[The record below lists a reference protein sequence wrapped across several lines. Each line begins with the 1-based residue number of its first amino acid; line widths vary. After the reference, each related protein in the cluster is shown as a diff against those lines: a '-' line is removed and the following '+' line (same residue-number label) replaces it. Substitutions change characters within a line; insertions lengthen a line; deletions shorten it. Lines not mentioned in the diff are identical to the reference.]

1 MKFYFPFSKRIGYV
15 FLWWFTWS
23 FHWCCWWL
31 NVSCFVSNL
40 RKTCQK
46 NIFSACTEWQRSIN
60 NAHYN
65 NNNNRKREGS
75 IIVTIITNKIR
86 VSSCRR
92 HHHHRQSF
100 NSWINFKNKK
110 KIHFGF
116 GFGCFG
122 FWFGCLFVWWMNEW
136 MNEKRLI
143 NSEWKTT
150 VIPVACLVRSIVFL
164 DN

>member
-92 HHHHRQSF
+92 RHHRQSF

-110 KIHFGF
+110 FSIYVLVF
-116 GFGCFG
+116 CFC
-122 FWFGCLFVWWMNEW
+122 CLCDKWMNEW
-136 MNEKRLI
+136 KRLI